1 MNTRLWTTP
10 MIVLGL
16 VAIYGSQDHMEY
28 SAKEQGG
35 RIIAAREARPGEQ
48 QILAYEK
55 SLLEAEKRHDWEA
68 LAKRLAPEF
77 VEIAG
82 DGNVY
87 TKADVEKYFPEV
99 KLIKYELSDIQFR
112 PLGTRAALLLYKLD
126 ANFTFQ
132 GKPGPAHMR
141 VSTVW
146 VQDLKSGQWLV
157 MFHQAT
163 LVPQLAG
170 SK

>member
-1 MNTRLWTTP
+1 MSTRP
-10 MIVLGL
+10 
-16 VAIYGSQDHMEY
+16 AITLMAMLALAAACAAQEHMEY

-35 RIIAAREARPGEQ
+35 RIIAAREAQTTEQ
-48 QILAYEK
+48 QIIAYEK
-55 SLLEAEKRHDWEA
+55 SMLEAEKQHDWEA
-68 LAKRLAPEF
+68 IAKRLAPEF

-99 KLIKYELSDIQFR
+99 KLIEYELRDIQFR
-112 PLGTRAALLLYKLD
+112 ALGARAALVMYKMD
-126 ANFTFQ
+126 VNFTFQ

-146 VQDLKSGQWLV
+146 VQDTKSGQWLV

-163 LVPQLAG
+163 LVPQPAG